1 MVHST
6 VSHGGQWHKE
16 RDMGVGTWVG
26 RVQAALDFEMW
37 YILLFVAEKCISLS
51 SYLEVGKMKL
61 DHCLAPPPENIL
73 PTFMQRDRRTEHWQQ
88 VNEAGKSTVAI
99 VWKGYATQST
109 IDFNWS
115 RDKLRRFKSH
125 DEDGFFTI

>member
-1 MVHST
+1 
-6 VSHGGQWHKE
+6 
-16 RDMGVGTWVG
+16 
-26 RVQAALDFEMW
+26 
-37 YILLFVAEKCISLS
+37 
-51 SYLEVGKMKL
+51 MKL

-125 DEDGFFTI
+125 DKDGFFTI